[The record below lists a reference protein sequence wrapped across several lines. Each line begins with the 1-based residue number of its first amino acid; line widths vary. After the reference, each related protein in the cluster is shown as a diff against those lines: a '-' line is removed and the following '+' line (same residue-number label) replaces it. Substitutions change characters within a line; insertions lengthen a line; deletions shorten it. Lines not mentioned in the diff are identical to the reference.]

1 MPDTYEVIAVTE
13 YWPNPETPCWAVD
26 MRKPDGGTYRHVFP
40 KDTLAWRAAEYGLDT
55 ADTAALLDVVL
66 HEPFAPNPDDPITA
80 ADDPVLAAGL
90 MSPANVS
97 RGTVRAGD
105 PVPTT
110 LYTAETTQA
119 AREAHLM
126 RITHAKNHVVRVSAP
141 KGKTSPLT
149 AITRVLLDPA
159 TVSARAARVE
169 ANRRRLRHERPAVE
183 MAHDPS
189 VPRRNAELNTQPRKE
204 SSGA

>member
-13 YWPNPETPCWAVD
+13 YWPNPDTPCWAVD

-40 KDTLAWRAAEYGLDT
+40 TDTLAWRAAEYGLDP

-66 HEPFAPNPDDPITA
+66 HEPFAPHPDDPITA

-110 LYTAETTQA
+110 LYTAETAQA

-126 RITHAKNHVVRVSAP
+126 RIAHARTHVVRVSVP
-141 KGKTSPLT
+141 KGKASPL
-149 AITRVLLDPA
+149 AVITRQPLDA
-159 TVSARAARVE
+159 ADVAARASKVE
-169 ANRRRLRHERPAVE
+169 ANRRRVQARPEAPVVLDS
-183 MAHDPS
+183 AAD
-189 VPRRNAELNTQPRKE
+189 RRNAELKASQNKKE
-204 SSGA
+204 TSGA